1 MAKSFLDKLQTTTNA
16 RTIVD
21 DTTKPKETITNVSAE
36 PKKVTLSSN
45 STQKNKQPIERKK
58 GRPCI
63 DETKGKKRNYCKTIN
78 IAVPKDKIDL
88 VNEYALN
95 GRGLNLTEYINFL
108 IEQDLERNLSKYKK
122 EIARTIK
129 FD

>member
-16 RTIVD
+16 RTIID
-21 DTTKPKETITNVSAE
+21 DSTEPKQINSTE
-36 PKKVTLSSN
+36 PKKIDPDEPKKKTS
-45 STQKNKQPIERKK
+45 ERRK

-63 DETKGKKRNYCKTIN
+63 DEEKGKKRDYCKTIN

-95 GRGLNLTEYINFL
+95 GRGLNLTEYINLL
-108 IEQDLERNLSKYKK
+108 IEQDLERNLKKNKK
-122 EIARTIK
+122 EIERTID

>member
-21 DTTKPKETITNVSAE
+21 DTSKPKQTTSKVSAE
-36 PKKVTLSSN
+36 PTEHIPSVKPV
-45 STQKNKQPIERKK
+45 QKAKPVERKK

-108 IEQDLERNLSKYKK
+108 IEQDLDRNLAKYKK
-122 EIARTIK
+122 EIARTID

>member
-21 DTTKPKETITNVSAE
+21 DTSKPKQTTSKVSAE
-36 PKKVTLSSN
+36 PTEHIPSVKPV
-45 STQKNKQPIERKK
+45 ERKK

-108 IEQDLERNLSKYKK
+108 IEQDLNRNLKKYKK
-122 EIARTIK
+122 EIERTID

>member
-16 RTIVD
+16 RTIID
-21 DTTKPKETITNVSAE
+21 DSTE
-36 PKKVTLSSN
+36 PKKIDPDEPKKKTS
-45 STQKNKQPIERKK
+45 ERRK

-63 DETKGKKRNYCKTIN
+63 DEEKGKKRDYCKTIN

-95 GRGLNLTEYINFL
+95 GRGLNLTEYINLL
-108 IEQDLERNLSKYKK
+108 IEQDLERNLKKYKK
-122 EIARTIK
+122 EIERTID